1 MIART
6 ETSRVPA
13 RFEWPLEG
21 LFRDLRVR
29 HGIKMGLG
37 GLLALFW
44 ALVLRL
50 EHPNWSVL
58 SVVVMIGL
66 AKHVGAIGITV
77 IMRVAGYD
85 RRCGPGSLV
94 DRFV

>member
-13 RFEWPLEG
+13 RFEWSLED

-29 HGIKMGLG
+29 HGTKMGLG

-44 ALVLRL
+44 ALILRL

-66 AKHVGAIGITV
+66 AKHVGQSAS
-77 IMRVAGYD
+77 R
-85 RRCGPGSLV
+85 
-94 DRFV
+94 